1 MMQKA
6 LYMALVLLTGGLLLR
21 VTSSWATAQTTA
33 PSGSIMFMIFGEPA
47 EKAAYDKLVAAFSAR
62 HPQVEVRI
70 LYIPNQNSYRTRLA
84 ADLAAG
90 TPADVFLL
98 NYRRYAQFAARGVL
112 EPLDAYVAQSKV
124 LKLADFYPE
133 AVEPFRWNRRLM
145 GIPQNLSSLVV
156 YYNKNLFD
164 KAKVPYPKPGWTWND
179 FLQTAKALTKDTDGD
194 GITDQ
199 FGLGTEASIFRVA
212 PFVWQNRGDLVDD
225 PENPKKLTL
234 DAPATKEALQW
245 FMDLQVRHK
254 VVPNKLLEAA
264 RPSEDRFLDG
274 TLAMFLNSRR
284 GVPTYREIKDFDW
297 DVAPLPRGKEQA
309 GILHADAFFM
319 AAASRNKPAAWA
331 FIEFANSREGQTILA
346 ESGRTVPSLK
356 SVAQSPAFL
365 DPNSKPRNSRVFLD
379 TIPYIRAVPVMETWV
394 DIETLVSEDL
404 ERAFHGDVSLEEA
417 IKSATARTLRFFPG
431 R

>member
-156 YYNKNLFD
+156 Y
-164 KAKVPYPKPGWTWND
+164 
-179 FLQTAKALTKDTDGD
+179 
-194 GITDQ
+194 
-199 FGLGTEASIFRVA
+199 
-212 PFVWQNRGDLVDD
+212 
-225 PENPKKLTL
+225 
-234 DAPATKEALQW
+234 
-245 FMDLQVRHK
+245 
-254 VVPNKLLEAA
+254 
-264 RPSEDRFLDG
+264 
-274 TLAMFLNSRR
+274 
-284 GVPTYREIKDFDW
+284 
-297 DVAPLPRGKEQA
+297 
-309 GILHADAFFM
+309 
-319 AAASRNKPAAWA
+319 
-331 FIEFANSREGQTILA
+331 
-346 ESGRTVPSLK
+346 
-356 SVAQSPAFL
+356 
-365 DPNSKPRNSRVFLD
+365 
-379 TIPYIRAVPVMETWV
+379 
-394 DIETLVSEDL
+394 
-404 ERAFHGDVSLEEA
+404 
-417 IKSATARTLRFFPG
+417 
-431 R
+431 